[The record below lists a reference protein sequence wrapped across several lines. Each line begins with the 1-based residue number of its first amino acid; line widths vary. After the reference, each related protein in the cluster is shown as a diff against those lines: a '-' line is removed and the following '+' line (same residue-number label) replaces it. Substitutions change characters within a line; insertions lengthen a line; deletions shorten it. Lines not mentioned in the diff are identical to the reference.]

1 VKKSKNQ
8 ENELK
13 IFLKSPTLVGTVKK
27 NVGKTIEKLKID
39 DS

>member
-1 VKKSKNQ
+1 MKLLYQRNF
-8 ENELK
+8 EK
-13 IFLKSPTLVGTVKK
+13 IETVKK